1 MNIKL
6 IWGLFQG
13 TFQARQEDKATELAA
28 VLAYYTVFSIT
39 PLLIIAI
46 AIFSSIFGQEV
57 PREEIVDQLK
67 EVVGI
72 QSAETIQTGIMSA
85 NQPRFGSR

>member
-6 IWGLFQG
+6 IWRLFQG
-13 TFQARQEDKATELAA
+13 TFQAWQEDKATELI
-28 VLAYYTVFSIT
+28 VLLAYYTVFSIT

-57 PREEIVDQLK
+57 SREEIVGQLK

-72 QSAETIQTGIMSA
+72 QSAERIQTGIENA
-85 NQPRFGSR
+85 NQPRLGSK

>member
-13 TFQARQEDKATELAA
+13 TFQAWQEDKATELAA

-46 AIFSSIFGQEV
+46 AITSSIFGQEV
-57 PREEIVDQLK
+57 PREEIVGQLK

-72 QSAETIQTGIMSA
+72 QSAETIQTGIK
-85 NQPRFGSR
+85 